1 MPQLR
6 DNYKYTY
13 ISSNTTTVVDASG
26 GGQLIRIIIGET
38 AAGAITIYNE
48 ATGGTTDV
56 IGVLKASIAE
66 GVYEF
71 GVQYSKGLQIVTA
84 GASKIT
90 VVSNPVN

>member
-1 MPQLR
+1 MSQLR

-13 ISSNTTTVVDASG
+13 ISTATTTVVDAEG
-26 GGQLIRIIIGET
+26 AGQLVRVIVGET
-38 AAGAITIYNE
+38 SAGAITIYNE

-66 GVYEF
+66 GPYEY

-84 GASKIT
+84 GASKLT
-90 VVSNPVN
+90 VVTNPIG